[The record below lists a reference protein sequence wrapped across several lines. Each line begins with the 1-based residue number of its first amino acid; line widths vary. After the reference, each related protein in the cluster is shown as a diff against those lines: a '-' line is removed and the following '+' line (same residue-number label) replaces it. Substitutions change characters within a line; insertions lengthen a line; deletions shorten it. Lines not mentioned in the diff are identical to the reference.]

1 MMFTG
6 IIDLPIKVSWFRAAT
21 NKKKTGPS
29 LTPHSSKTD
38 QQRGG
43 EQFSDPL
50 PLLARTRSD
59 PGDLAIW
66 LPVLARVLG
75 VRDLLL
81 GLHILGQSKA
91 HEEAGG

>member
-1 MMFTG
+1 MVPRSNQQKENRTK
-6 IIDLPIKVSWFRAAT
+6 I
-21 NKKKTGPS
+21 

-75 VRDLLL
+75 VGDLLL